1 VAVPAGQEQPIVL
14 DMATSIVAG
23 GKLRLAGKKG
33 ASIPADWALDRH
45 GVPTTDPHEAIFHGF
60 LQWAGGYKG
69 FGLATIV
76 EVLGGVLSGGLFGR
90 DVPAMKDFGKEPL
103 VTSAFYMTINPEAFM
118 PLDQFCARVD
128 RLVRHIKTSETAGET
143 KEILVAGQL
152 EFRRKAERL
161 RDGIPLTDVVAR
173 ELEGLAREYH
183 VPCDLS

>member
-1 VAVPAGQEQPIVL
+1 
-14 DMATSIVAG
+14 M
-23 GKLRLAGKKG
+23 
-33 ASIPADWALDRH
+33 
-45 GVPTTDPHEAIFHGF
+45 
-60 LQWAGGYKG
+60 
-69 FGLATIV
+69 

-183 VPCDLS
+183 VPFDLS